1 MVAAR
6 PCAALQPH
14 VSRYIGY
21 RFEGFAPGVHQGLP
35 SRFLAVNISM
45 AAPIRVS
52 AMPDPGRSPGSFQA
66 AVAGLHPGPATIAHD
81 GDQFGISLELT
92 PLGARSVLGV
102 PAAALRSTVVSLED
116 LLQGAARELG
126 ERLALAEDWATCW
139 RALDD
144 VLARQPDDGGR
155 VAPDLRRAWQRL
167 LETGGRIPIAELAR
181 ELGWSQ
187 RHFGMR
193 FRSELGLAPKVA
205 ARVIRFDRS
214 VSLLRRSPA
223 RPLGEV
229 ALACG
234 YSDQSHMNRDWRALA
249 AVPPTT
255 WLSEAIPNVEA
266 DRGSPEV
273 GNAQGQQRPWKRQAP

>member
-1 MVAAR
+1 MVAAQ
-6 PCAALQPH
+6 PCAALLPH
-14 VSRYIGY
+14 VARYIGY
-21 RFEGFAPGVHQGLP
+21 RFEGFPPGLHQGLP

-52 AMPDPGRSPGSFQA
+52 SMPAPGQSPSAFQA
-66 AVAGLHPGPATIAHD
+66 PVAGLHPGPATIAHD
-81 GDQFGISLELT
+81 GNQFGVSLDLT

-102 PAAALRSTVVSLED
+102 PAAALRSTVVSLDD
-116 LLQGAARELG
+116 LLQGAAQELW
-126 ERLALAEDWATCW
+126 ERLTHAEDWATRW
-139 RALDD
+139 KALDD
-144 VLARQPDDGGR
+144 VLTRQLADGGR
-155 VAPDLRRAWQRL
+155 TAPDLRRAWQRL

-214 VSLLRRSPA
+214 ASLLRHSPS
-223 RPLGEV
+223 RPLWEV

-234 YSDQSHMNRDWRALA
+234 YSDQSHMNREWQALA
-249 AVPPTT
+249 AVSPTT
-255 WLSEAIPNVEA
+255 WLSEALPNADA
-266 DRGSPEV
+266 DRVAPEV
-273 GNAQGQQRPWKRQAP
+273 GDP